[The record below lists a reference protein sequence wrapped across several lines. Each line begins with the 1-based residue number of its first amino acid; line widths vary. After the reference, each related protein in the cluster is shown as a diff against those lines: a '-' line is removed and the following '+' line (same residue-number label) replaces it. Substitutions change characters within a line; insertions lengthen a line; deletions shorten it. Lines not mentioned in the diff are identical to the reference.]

1 MAYEPQTPLDL
12 ALYGPGMR
20 FYEDAIREAGG
31 IPPLVALLAGGP
43 ESEAAISDH
52 AGTSVEWDFEAPP
65 WACSCARCASK
76 TGDGRA
82 TSGCLREGYHT
93 VWVVGEAIAEVEQ
106 QYAVGCTQSFSETVS
121 YLRAKLL
128 HALEAT
134 LVVVDH
140 GWV

>member
-52 AGTSVEWDFEAPP
+52 AGTSVD
-65 WACSCARCASK
+65 CRHQ
-76 TGDGRA
+76 R
-82 TSGCLREGYHT
+82 
-93 VWVVGEAIAEVEQ
+93 
-106 QYAVGCTQSFSETVS
+106 
-121 YLRAKLL
+121 
-128 HALEAT
+128 
-134 LVVVDH
+134 
-140 GWV
+140 